1 MRGSSTIDS
10 ALLCLIVIP
19 PSIIMSVYRVHMGTD
34 WGSLSCEMSRVG
46 VPTNLIC
53 LTTNTQQN
61 MVRWGSAL
69 SYSLLSLSSFYSPF
83 SHSPSILP
91 PQNPIL

>member
-1 MRGSSTIDS
+1 
-10 ALLCLIVIP
+10 
-19 PSIIMSVYRVHMGTD
+19 MSVYRVHMGTD